1 MYSGR
6 LIDELFEAV
15 RKAERSSKLAPNE
28 EASKSVKKPIA
39 CAKTRACIEQYFRE
53 QDLGRELQAK

>member
-15 RKAERSSKLAPNE
+15 RKAERSSKLAPNKE
-28 EASKSVKKPIA
+28 TSKSVKKPIA
-39 CAKTRACIEQYFRE
+39 CAETRAHIDQYFRE
-53 QDLGRELQAK
+53 HYRGRVLQAK